1 MSRGRFITLEGP
13 EGSGKTT
20 QAKRLVAHL
29 ETKGLEVLY
38 TREPGGTAL
47 GESIR
52 DLLQHNAAGE
62 PPVDRAEVLLFAASR
77 AQLVDRVIEP
87 ALSRGAWVI
96 SDRFADSTTV
106 YQGFGREFGV
116 DDMLSINA
124 FAIAEAIPDMTLL
137 LDLPVETSFE
147 RIHQRVAE
155 QGGALDRIEQED
167 RSFHTRVREGY
178 LTLAERFAE
187 RFEVLQAGGS
197 IDEVEAMIW
206 NEVEHVLGH

>member
-116 DDMLSINA
+116 DNMLSINA

>member
-77 AQLVDRVIEP
+77 AQLVDKVIEP

-116 DDMLSINA
+116 DNMLSINA